1 MILNMHRIPPVG
13 ADDTGGPFGSEYTR
27 RAEVVAPYIGSCVP
41 PTNPNLKNNF
51 PL

>member
-27 RAEVVAPYIGSCVP
+27 RAEVVAPYIEAVSR
-41 PTNPNLKNNF
+41 KS
-51 PL
+51 PLFTP